1 MSTRAGGRAG
11 TAMIDRRRAV
21 RHARHR
27 RRRTMLLC
35 GVAAT
40 ATLLGAWWIGTGPVL
55 SLTAVNISGYQ
66 QPDQAVVARTVQ
78 IAARHGTMLKLP
90 TVAVREAL
98 AAYPWVE
105 DVHLS
110 HNWLRSADVTIVQ
123 ATPVAVALTA
133 DGRRIL
139 VSSSGRAL
147 GVDGRGRELPTYR
160 VPNLTIG
167 AWLRGSAERAPFTVL
182 TSMSPVAAR
191 RVRDLRLQNGVLVGR
206 LAHGTELKLGPPT
219 ELWAKSRALEAVLRG
234 PKIAEDLAVATYLD
248 VSAPKQPTLGG
259 VPESDAGEASTEG
272 QALPTG

>member
-11 TAMIDRRRAV
+11 TALIDRRRAV
-21 RHARHR
+21 RFARHR
-27 RRRTMLLC
+27 RRRTMLLG

-40 ATLLGAWWIGTGPVL
+40 ATILGAWWLGTGPLL

-66 QPDQAVVARTVQ
+66 QADQAVVARTVQ
-78 IAARHGTMLKLP
+78 IAARNGTMLKLP

-98 AAYPWVE
+98 DPYPWVE

-147 GVDGRGRELPTYR
+147 GVDARGRELPVYR
-160 VPNLTIG
+160 VPSLRVG
-167 AWLRGSAERAPFTVL
+167 AWLRGSVERAPFVVL
-182 TSMSPVAAR
+182 TSMSASAAR
-191 RVRDLRLQNGVLVGR
+191 RVRDLRLQHGVLVGR
-206 LAHGTELKLGPPT
+206 LSHGTELKLGPPT
-219 ELWAKSRALEAVLRG
+219 ELWAKSRALEAVLNS
-234 PKIAEDLAVATYLD
+234 PKIADQLAAATYLD

-259 VPESDAGEASTEG
+259 VPETASGQPSTEG
-272 QALPTG
+272 QASPTG